1 MNSGL
6 CLRVLI
12 LVALTVPIRAA
23 QPAPETFTLTVPDGP
38 TSTLS
43 GSSVSLLCEVS
54 PLFNAEP
61 LEVRWYRSSNFQSPA
76 LLYKDHKIQE
86 VPVDP
91 QYRGRVSLTGG
102 LERGNVS
109 LRLERVTQED
119 RGEYICQVTSDQW
132 YEKASVFLTVNV
144 TGSEPVLSV
153 AEGRGGGGQVNVTCS
168 SVGWSPQPKLTWR
181 NKDGTEIRNGQ
192 EVLNTSD
199 SQGLVNVSSW
209 LLYSPSVS
217 DWLSCTVSLSEEAK
231 REGRILPHIYTAPT
245 AVPGVS
251 KEAFIVTL
259 VLLVLFLVIGALCSV
274 ILCKRRGSMWSSS
287 QKSRNSSETK
297 NLIEGAENTVPK
309 PTEQMVTGK
318 EVHLAGA
325 ENTVPKPTEPMVT
338 GKDVNLAAETKNLV
352 EGAEN
357 SVPKPTEQMAAG
369 KEVNLAGAVNTVP
382 KPTEPM
388 VTGKDVNLAAETKNL
403 VEGAENSVPKP
414 TEQMAAGKEVNL
426 AGAENTV
433 PKPTEPMVTG
443 KDVNLA
449 GAENTVPK
457 PTEPMVT
464 GKYVNLAGAENTVP
478 KTTEPMVTGKDV
490 NLAGAENTVPKPTEP
505 MVTGKD
511 VNLAAETKNLVE
523 GAENSVPKPTEQM
536 AAGKEVNLAGAEN
549 TVPKPTEPM
558 VTGKYVNLAGAENT
572 VPKPTE
578 PMVTGKDVN
587 LAAETKNLVEGA
599 ENSVPK
605 PTEQMAAGKEVNL
618 AGAENTVPK
627 PTEPMVTGKDVNL
640 AGAENTVPKPTE
652 PMVTG
657 KDVNLAGAENTV
669 PKPTEPMVTGKDV
682 NLAGAENSV
691 PKPTEQMAA
700 GKEVNLAGAENTVP
714 KPTEQMVTGNEVNL
728 AETKNLVEGAE
739 NSVPKP
745 TEQMA
750 AGKEVNLAGAE
761 NTVPKP
767 TEPMVTGKYVN
778 LAGAEN
784 TVPKPTEPMVTGK
797 DVNLAGAVNTVP
809 KPTEPMVTGKDV
821 NLAAETKN
829 LVEGAENSVPKPTEQ
844 MAAGKEV
851 NLAGAENTVPKPTEQ
866 IAAGKEVNLADWH
879 QVKGFKVPSENII
892 LDIKTV
898 HPAIR
903 VNRGK
908 RATYVKEKDTENPS
922 MRMHLHVF
930 CVESFSSGQ
939 HYWEVKVKD
948 QKDKLSWYVGVA
960 RENVKRRS
968 NVPLTPQNGFWILS
982 YDKEKGFHV
991 NTDPQTPITVAEIT
1005 IVGVFLDCD
1014 RHTLSFYNV
1023 DTESLLY
1030 TFTDVKTSNYF
1041 PVFSPGQC
1049 DKTPLRILE

>member
-691 PKPTEQMAA
+691 PKPTEPMVT
-700 GKEVNLAGAENTVP
+700 GKEVNLA
-714 KPTEQMVTGNEVNL
+714 
-728 AETKNLVEGAE
+728 GAE

-761 NTVPKP
+761 NSVPKP
-767 TEPMVTGKYVN
+767 TEQMAAGKEVN
-778 LAGAEN
+778 LA
-784 TVPKPTEPMVTGK
+784 
-797 DVNLAGAVNTVP
+797 
-809 KPTEPMVTGKDV
+809 
-821 NLAAETKN
+821 
-829 LVEGAENSVPKPTEQ
+829 GAENSVPKPTEQ

>member
-618 AGAENTVPK
+618 AGAEN
-627 PTEPMVTGKDVNL
+627 
-640 AGAENTVPKPTE
+640 
-652 PMVTG
+652 
-657 KDVNLAGAENTV
+657 
-669 PKPTEPMVTGKDV
+669 
-682 NLAGAENSV
+682 SV

-700 GKEVNLAGAENTVP
+700 GKEVNLA
-714 KPTEQMVTGNEVNL
+714 
-728 AETKNLVEGAE
+728 GAE